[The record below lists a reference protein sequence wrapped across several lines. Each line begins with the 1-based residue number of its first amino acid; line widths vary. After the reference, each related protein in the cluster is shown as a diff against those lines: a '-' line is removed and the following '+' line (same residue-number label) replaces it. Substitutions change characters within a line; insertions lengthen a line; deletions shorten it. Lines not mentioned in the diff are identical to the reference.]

1 MDSPIIEAA
10 ASVDAAPLVKAC
22 FISAAYGG
30 SVSATGSGMALREVS
45 FDIPPGERVALIG
58 ANGAGKT
65 SLLLAMVGILPLT
78 SGSLRIGDLE
88 IGAGTQDKRKLKT
101 LREQVSLVFQDP
113 DDQLFMPSIYE
124 DLAFG
129 PRNMGF
135 SEDAVHH
142 RVDEVL
148 HRLGIGF
155 LKDRSPLRLSGGEK
169 RMAAIAAS
177 LTMNPQGLLF
187 DEPTAFLDPKAQR
200 NLMGVLQSLPHTQLI
215 ATHDLA
221 FAAVLCPQV
230 ILLRE
235 GSVFAQGPA
244 EELLRNGD
252 LMDQCG
258 LEAI

>member
-1 MDSPIIEAA
+1 MDNPVIEAR
-10 ASVDAAPLVKAC
+10 SV
-22 FISAAYGG
+22 SAAYG
-30 SVSATGSGMALREVS
+30 STTTLALREIS
-45 FDIPPGERVALIG
+45 FDIPPGERIALVG

-65 SLLLAMVGILPLT
+65 SLLLAMVGILPLV
-78 SGSLRIGDLE
+78 SGVLRISGIELDK
-88 IGAGTQDKRKLKT
+88 GSQDKRKLKE

-129 PRNMGF
+129 PRNMGLD
-135 SEDAVHH
+135 EDAVHN
-142 RVDEVL
+142 RVDAVL
-148 HRLGIGF
+148 DRLGIGF

-177 LTMNPQGLLF
+177 LTMNPQVMLF
-187 DEPTAFLDPKAQR
+187 DEPTAFLDPKARR

-215 ATHDLA
+215 ATHDLD

-235 GSVFAQGPA
+235 GAVFAQGPTT
-244 EELLRNGD
+244 ELLRNGD

>member
-1 MDSPIIEAA
+1 MDTPIIEAR
-10 ASVDAAPLVKAC
+10 
-22 FISAAYGG
+22 
-30 SVSATGSGMALREVS
+30 SVSAVYGGGGGPVLRDVT
-45 FDIPPGERVALIG
+45 FAVPPGERVALVG

-65 SLLLAMVGILPLT
+65 SLLLAMVGILPIT
-78 SGSLRIGDLE
+78 SGSLHIGSIELN
-88 IGAGTQDKRKLKT
+88 AGPQDKRKLKT

-129 PRNMGF
+129 PRNMGLG
-135 SEDAVHH
+135 EDAVHH

-148 HRLGIGF
+148 TRLGIGF

-177 LTMNPQGLLF
+177 LTMNPQVMLF

-221 FAAVLCPQV
+221 FAAVLCPRV
-230 ILLRE
+230 ILLQQ
-235 GSVFAQGPA
+235 GAVFAQGPA
-244 EELLRNGD
+244 SELLRNGE
-252 LMDQCG
+252 LMEQCG

>member
-1 MDSPIIEAA
+1 MDSPLETVVSLIEAR
-10 ASVDAAPLVKAC
+10 
-22 FISAAYGG
+22 
-30 SVSATGSGMALREVS
+30 SVSAVYGGGGGPVLREINFS
-45 FDIPPGERVALIG
+45 IPPGERVALVG

-65 SLLLAMVGILPLT
+65 SLLLSMVGILPIT
-78 SGSLRIGDLE
+78 SGQLRIGAIE
-88 IGAGTQDKRKLKT
+88 ITAGTQDKRKLKT

-129 PRNMGF
+129 PRNMGL
-135 SEDAVHH
+135 SEDTVHH

-177 LTMNPQGLLF
+177 LTMNPQVMLF

-230 ILLRE
+230 ILLQK
-235 GSVFAQGPA
+235 GAVFAQGPA
-244 EELLRNGD
+244 AELLRNGE